1 MSLNGVTMRSLYL
14 LAAGAAICAAPA
26 SAQRQPTPRP
36 QALTRVLDCRTIQ
49 SAGERL
55 ACFDREVAA
64 LQAAEASRELVV
76 VDRQQIRRTRRS
88 LFGLTLPSLG
98 LFGDDNDDPE
108 VVNEITGTVRTVS
121 QNAYRRYTFTL
132 EDGQRWAQI
141 DGTDLGI
148 EPRAGDPIRI
158 RRAAMGSYLANV
170 RGQTA
175 MRVRRVR

>member
-1 MSLNGVTMRSLYL
+1 MRSIFL
-14 LAAGAAICAAPA
+14 LAAGVAIFATPV
-26 SAQRQPTPRP
+26 SAQRQPTERP
-36 QALTRVLDCRTIQ
+36 QALTRVLDCRTIP
-49 SAGERL
+49 SPEERL

-64 LQAAEASRELVV
+64 MQAAEASRQLVV
-76 VDRQQIRRTRRS
+76 VDRQQLRSTRRS

-108 VVNEITGTVRTVS
+108 IVNEITGTVRTVS

-148 EPRAGDPIRI
+148 EPRRGDPIRI

-175 MRVRRVR
+175 MRVRRLQ

>member
-1 MSLNGVTMRSLYL
+1 MRPYL
-14 LAAGAAICAAPA
+14 VLAAGAAICALPA
-26 SAQRQPTPRP
+26 SAQQQTSERP

-49 SAGERL
+49 SPAERL

-64 LQAAEASRELVV
+64 MQAAEASRELVV
-76 VDRQQIRRTRRS
+76 VDRQQLRRTRRS

-98 LFGDDNDDPE
+98 LFADDNDDPE
-108 VVNEITGTVRTVS
+108 IVNEITGTVRTVS

-148 EPRAGDPIRI
+148 EPRRGDPIRI

-170 RGQTA
+170 RGQIA
-175 MRVRRVR
+175 MRVRRLQ